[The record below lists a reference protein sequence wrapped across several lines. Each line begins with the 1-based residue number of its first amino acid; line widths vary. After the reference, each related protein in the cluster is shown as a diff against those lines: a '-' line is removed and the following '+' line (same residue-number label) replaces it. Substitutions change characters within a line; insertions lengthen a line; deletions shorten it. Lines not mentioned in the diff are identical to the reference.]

1 MGQLQVRSREQLF
14 DSSARQRLRDHHVVV
29 TIEDLVSH
37 DFRLWLLLGQIE
49 REDRVGKAARVV
61 LHSPC
66 CTGADARAL
75 AEHMNTSHRRTEL
88 TALLSAIT
96 EWRRGAV
103 DTEFRGPGLL

>member
-1 MGQLQVRSREQLF
+1 MRRLQARTRELF
-14 DSSARQRLRDHHVVV
+14 RSSAVPQRGDHHGVV
-29 TIEDLVSH
+29 TIEQLVGH

-49 REDRVGKAARVV
+49 RQDRVGKAARVV

-88 TALLSAIT
+88 AALLSAIA